1 MVFVKS
7 EGKNKKVM
15 MFFLRLVLERD
26 MMNLE

>member
-7 EGKNKKVM
+7 QGKNKKVM
-15 MFFLRLVLERD
+15 MFLLRLVLERD